1 MNRNRT
7 AKRFATIIFLCVLPA
22 LAPKP
27 AAGGPAESPAR
38 GDVEKLIKQSGA
50 DVAIA
55 FRTLDGNQELFIQAD
70 KPYHAAS
77 TMKIPVMIELYA
89 QAQAG
94 QLKLSDA
101 IPVHNSFRSIV
112 DGSIYKLEPGEDSD
126 EEVYKAIGS
135 TMTLQD
141 LCAHMITRSSN
152 LAANLLIERLGVDSI
167 RQQIDDL
174 HANGMDFLRGVEDGK
189 AFDKG
194 MNNKTTARA
203 LLNLLWSLANGD
215 AVNPD
220 ASEAMVA
227 VLARSEFHEAIPA
240 GLPAGTRIAHKTG
253 EITGIHHDASIVYGP
268 HPFVLVI
275 MVEGITD
282 REKSSQ
288 VMALIAHSLASAI
301 Q

>member
-1 MNRNRT
+1 MT
-7 AKRFATIIFLCVLPA
+7 AG
-22 LAPKP
+22 PK
-27 AAGGPAESPAR
+27 ESPAK
-38 GDVEKLIKQSGA
+38 GDVEKLIRQSGA
-50 DVAIA
+50 NISIA
-55 FRTLDGNQELFIQAD
+55 FRALDGSQELFIQAD

-94 QLKLSDA
+94 QLKLSDP
-101 IPVHNSFRSIV
+101 IMVHNSFRSIV
-112 DGSIYKLEPGEDSD
+112 DGSIYRLDPSDDSD
-126 EEVYKAIGS
+126 EDVYKAIGG

-152 LAANLLIERLGVDSI
+152 LAANLLIERLGVDKI
-167 RQQIDDL
+167 REQIDAL

-189 AFDKG
+189 AFEKG
-194 MNNKTTARA
+194 RNNMTTARA
-203 LLNLLWSLANGD
+203 LLNLLWALAKGE
-215 AVNPD
+215 AVDPA
-220 ASEAMVA
+220 ASEAMVG

-240 GLPAGTRIAHKTG
+240 GLPEGTRIAHKTG

-268 HPFVLVI
+268 HPFILVI

-288 VMALIAHSLASAI
+288 VMALIAHSLASAL

>member
-1 MNRNRT
+1 MS
-7 AKRFATIIFLCVLPA
+7 KA
-22 LAPKP
+22 LLGMMMAGALLLFEPHP
-27 AAGGPAESPAR
+27 AAGGPQQSPAR
-38 GDVEKLIKQSGA
+38 GDVEQLIKQSGA
-50 DVAIA
+50 DIAIA
-55 FRTLDGNQELFIQAD
+55 FRSLDGAQELFIQAD

-89 QAQAG
+89 QAKAG
-94 QLKLSDA
+94 DLKLSDA
-101 IPVHNSFRSIV
+101 ITVHNSFRSIA
-112 DGSIYKLEPGEDSD
+112 DGSIYHLNPAEDSD

-167 RQQIDDL
+167 RQQIDAL

-203 LLNLLWSLANGD
+203 LLNLLWGLAKGE
-215 AVNPD
+215 AVSAE
-220 ASEAMVA
+220 ASEAMIG

-275 MVEGITD
+275 MVQGITD